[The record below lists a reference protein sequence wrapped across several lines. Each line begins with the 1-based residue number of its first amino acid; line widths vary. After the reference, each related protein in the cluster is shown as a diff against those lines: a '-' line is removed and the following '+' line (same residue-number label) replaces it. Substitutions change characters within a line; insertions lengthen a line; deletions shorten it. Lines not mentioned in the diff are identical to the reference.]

1 MILSLHLKVWEET
14 KGSSVVCSAPTPK
27 TVLMTLDLTMVL
39 LVRLPRYPCLVYKHH
54 SSAVLSVLAMLLVLE
69 RSSYSPS
76 SEAVTWLLNL
86 EEAFLQEGLLPALT
100 QFGFFSFGSL
110 CLLCEGD

>member
-14 KGSSVVCSAPTPK
+14 KGSSVVCSAPSPK

-39 LVRLPRYPCLVYKHH
+39 LVRLPHYPCLVYKHH
-54 SSAVLSVLAMLLVLE
+54 SSAVLSVLVTLLVIE
-69 RSSYSPS
+69 RSSYTSS

-86 EEAFLQEGLLPALT
+86 EEGFLEEGPLPALT

-110 CLLCEGD
+110 FAL